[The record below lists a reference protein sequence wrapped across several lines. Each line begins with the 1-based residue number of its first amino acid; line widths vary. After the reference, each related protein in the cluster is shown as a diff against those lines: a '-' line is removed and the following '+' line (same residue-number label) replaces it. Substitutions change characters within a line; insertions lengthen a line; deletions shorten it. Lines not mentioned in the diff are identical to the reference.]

1 MSDPSYDGDELRSPD
16 PEVSKVNKSVG
27 KGLASAIEKGEKAT
41 EVTKDNLGEY
51 MHTLAG
57 VGITADEAIQGM
69 AKDKATE
76 ASRVAGQKANQ
87 VRSSLISVAPGAD
100 YTNRPL
106 LERVKERGTS
116 STMFRRRPGNELVN
130 RLTGNQSLPL

>member
-1 MSDPSYDGDELRSPD
+1 MSDPSYDDDELRSPD

-51 MHTLAG
+51 MRTLAG

-76 ASRVAGQKANQ
+76 ASRVASQKANQ
-87 VRSSLISVAPGAD
+87 VRGSFEISVALML
-100 YTNRPL
+100 TI
-106 LERVKERGTS
+106 
-116 STMFRRRPGNELVN
+116 STDRCW
-130 RLTGNQSLPL
+130 SA